1 MRLCIDAFIFIL
13 IADISLRAFYK
24 AFDKEGKF
32 SFILSCIS
40 AICFITL
47 IIIYTTF
54 AVKYFV

>member
-1 MRLCIDAFIFIL
+1 MRLCIDTFIFIL
-13 IADISLRAFYK
+13 ISDISLRAFYK
-24 AFDKEGKF
+24 ALDKEGKF
-32 SFILSCIS
+32 SFILSGIS